1 LQVAASEAAGQSL
14 MTAAGV
20 SGIPC
25 ALVVD
30 RKGIVR
36 FCGHPA
42 DPGFES
48 SVRTVRVGAL
58 SPGSWVH
65 ERQAVQ
71 IQVAPGLAKGF

>member
-1 LQVAASEAAGQSL
+1 VQVAASEAAGQSL

-42 DPGFES
+42 DPSFES
-48 SVRTVRVGAL
+48 TVRTVRSGASYPAL
-58 SPGSWVH
+58 LG
-65 ERQAVQ
+65 A
-71 IQVAPGLAKGF
+71 